1 VNGIHEVGGSIP
13 PGSTKFSNDLV
24 LRPLRLPQ
32 PPLPDNFL
40 ALVPCSLLV
49 TETPGYAGANT
60 GKIRLADPD
69 GAVLYE
75 QEWVISAGQA

>member
-1 VNGIHEVGGSIP
+1 MIEVGVIQTP
-13 PGSTKFSNDLV
+13 LAMTQAVNWMREHFAE
-24 LRPLRLPQ
+24 LRLPQ
-32 PPLPDNFL
+32 PPLLGNVL

-49 TETPGYAGANT
+49 TETPGYAGTIT
-60 GKIRLADPD
+60 GKIRLADAD